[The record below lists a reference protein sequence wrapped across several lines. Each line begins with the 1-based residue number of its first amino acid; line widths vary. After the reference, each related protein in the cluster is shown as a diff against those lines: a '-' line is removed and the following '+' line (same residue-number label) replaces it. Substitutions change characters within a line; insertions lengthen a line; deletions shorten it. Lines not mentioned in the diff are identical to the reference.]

1 MGNRSHAVRR
11 IGFDSVGFMV
21 EVEKVAKNFGMTMS
35 GVAREISSSG
45 AVLSRMR
52 AGKTWGDAAV
62 IAALAAWS
70 GVNPGLFATR
80 KEPGGG

>member
-1 MGNRSHAVRR
+1 MGNRSHATRR
-11 IGFDSVGFMV
+11 IAFDVVAFMA
-21 EVEKVAKNFGMTMS
+21 EVLAVAKGFNMRMS
-35 GVAREISSSG
+35 DVARETLTSA

-62 IAALAAWS
+62 VAALAAWS

-80 KEPGGG
+80 KEPGNG